1 MLRLADDTTW
11 RDRLE
16 KIDSTIESIRLPN
29 ATDGV
34 EQDEEWCEVVIEG
47 QQRKIRFHDYS
58 DVFAIPGL
66 YEELFYDNLE
76 CCSPSYIANLLES
89 VIREYGDIPEDFRVI
104 DVGAGNGM
112 VGDEMMEMGVES
124 IVGVDIIPAAKAAT
138 LRDRPEVYA
147 DYHVTDLTKLPEKT
161 EEQLLQVNANC
172 LTTVA
177 ALGFGDIP
185 PLAFAKALDLIAT
198 PGWLAFNLK
207 EDFLREQDS
216 SGFSQLVRKLNREQF
231 IQTFSY
237 RRYKHRISIA
247 GDPLYYV
254 AVIAKKVKDLDETV
268 FDHWKSNPGLP
279 CG

>member
-268 FDHWKSNPGLP
+268 FDSLEI
-279 CG
+279 

>member
-16 KIDSTIESIRLPN
+16 KIDSPVEGIRLPKAGDN
-29 ATDGV
+29 VD
-34 EQDEEWCEVVIEG
+34 QDEEWCEVVIDGE
-47 QQRKIRFHDYS
+47 RKKIRFHDYS
-58 DVFAIPGL
+58 DVFAVPGL

-76 CCSPSYIANLLES
+76 CCSPSYIANLLAS
-89 VIREYGDIPEDFRVI
+89 VIREYGDSPEEFRVI

-138 LRDRPEVYA
+138 QRDRPEVYA
-147 DYHVTDLTKLPEKT
+147 DYHVADLTDLPEAT

-216 SGFSQLVRKLNREQF
+216 SGFSQLIRKLNKEQF
-231 IQTFSY
+231 IKTYCY

-247 GDPLYYV
+247 GEPLYYV
-254 AVIAKKVKDLDETV
+254 AVIAKKVKDLDESIFATLA
-268 FDHWKSNPGLP
+268 D
-279 CG
+279 

>member
-16 KIDSTIESIRLPN
+16 KIDSPVEGIRLPN
-29 ATDGV
+29 ASNGFD
-34 EQDEEWCEVVIEG
+34 QDEEWCEVVVDGE
-47 QQRKIRFHDYS
+47 RKKIRFHDYS

-89 VIREYGDIPEDFRVI
+89 VIREYGDSPDEFRVI

-147 DYHVTDLTKLPEKT
+147 DYHVTDLTDLPEAT
-161 EEQLLQVNANC
+161 EQQLLQVNANC

-185 PLAFAKALDLIAT
+185 PLAFAKALDLIET

-216 SGFSQLVRKLNREQF
+216 SGFSQLIRKLNREQF
-231 IQTFSY
+231 IQTYSY

-254 AVIAKKVKDLDETV
+254 AVIAKKVKDLDESI
-268 FDHWKSNPGLP
+268 FASLAD
-279 CG
+279 

>member
-1 MLRLADDTTW
+1 MLQLADDTTW

-16 KIDSTIESIRLPN
+16 KMDSAIEGIRLPRAGDN
-29 ATDGV
+29 VD
-34 EQDEEWCEVVIEG
+34 QDEEWCEVVIDGER
-47 QQRKIRFHDYS
+47 RKIRFHDYS

-66 YEELFYDNLE
+66 YEELFYDKLE

-89 VIREYGDIPEDFRVI
+89 VIREYGDIPEEFRVI

-147 DYHVTDLTKLPEKT
+147 EYHVTDLTDLPEAT
-161 EEQLLQVNANC
+161 EKQLLQANANC

-185 PLAFAKALDLIAT
+185 PLAFAKALDLIET
-198 PGWLAFNLK
+198 PGWLGFNLK

-216 SGFSQLVRKLNREQF
+216 SGFSQLIRKLNKEQF
-231 IQTFSY
+231 IKTYCY

-247 GDPLYYV
+247 GEPLYYV
-254 AVIAKKVKDLDETV
+254 AVIAKKVKDLDESI
-268 FDHWKSNPGLP
+268 FASLAD
-279 CG
+279 